1 MMRPDQLAQLND
13 LAERLADV
21 FIVEA
26 DPNNWSGAGQLP
38 ADMDPQTRGNRHWDR
53 KGAMGTGG
61 VLNTTLNLMQHWG
74 KGGPGDGQPDGD
86 LDDAISDA
94 EKRAKQALARVMNKA
109 QGKAKFDAKTL
120 GKVHG
125 KG

>member
-1 MMRPDQLAQLND
+1 MRPDQLAQLND

-21 FIVEA
+21 FILEA
-26 DPNNWSGAGQLP
+26 DPNNWSGAGKLP

-61 VLNTTLNLMQHWG
+61 VLNTTLNLIKHYSED
-74 KGGPGDGQPDGD
+74 GPGAGQEDAAD
-86 LDDAISDA
+86 LDAAINDA
-94 EKRAKQALARVMNKA
+94 ERRAKAALARVMNKSA
-109 QGKAKFDAKTL
+109 GKAKFLAKAN
-120 GKVHG
+120 G